1 MRVEFVGPTR
11 LNLWSSV
18 SRIPPVNSI
27 MSSWS
32 LISMIRHDDH
42 PNILHLFCIMIIYRF
57 YLEPSSRPSQTYR
70 HRWHRK
76 AALQFLQAWCRY
88 LGHRHCHDFHS
99 NLNDTFHHCRH
110 RDWPPGCEAESSAC
124 DLGQVFQLEVV
135 VPETGQSWEKIKIA
149 ELKKSELRKRK
160 KEVVG
165 ILSVTRSGKYK
176 YLFSTL

>member
-32 LISMIRHDDH
+32 LILIKFDMMINDH
-42 PNILHLFCIMIIYRF
+42 PNILHLFCIMIIFRF

-76 AALQFLQAWCRY
+76 AALQFLQACRY
-88 LGHRHCHDFHS
+88 LCHDFHS
-99 NLNDTFHHCRH
+99 NLNINTHHHCRH
-110 RDWPPGCEAESSAC
+110 HDWPPGCEAESSAC

-149 ELKKSELRKRK
+149 ELKKSELRKRE

-165 ILSVTRSGKYK
+165 ILSVTRSGEYK